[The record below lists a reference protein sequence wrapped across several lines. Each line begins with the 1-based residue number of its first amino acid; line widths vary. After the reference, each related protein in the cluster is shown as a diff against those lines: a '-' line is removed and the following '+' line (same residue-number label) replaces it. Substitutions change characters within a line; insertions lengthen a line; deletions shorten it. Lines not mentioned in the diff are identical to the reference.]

1 MNKTDM
7 LVKRIKEFSDKEK
20 RDLAWS
26 LLDKKTKAP
35 AKEITNEIV
44 NKMRENGV
52 LLSRSGIHNNTL
64 KIRPSMQFSKKNTD
78 LLISTLD
85 NVLKKI
91 NI

>member
-1 MNKTDM
+1 M
-7 LVKRIKEFSDKEK
+7 V
-20 RDLAWS
+20 
-26 LLDKKTKAP
+26 LDRKTKAP
-35 AKEITNEIV
+35 AKENTNEIV

-52 LLSRSGIHNNTL
+52 LLCSSGIHNNTL

>member
-1 MNKTDM
+1 M
-7 LVKRIKEFSDKEK
+7 V
-20 RDLAWS
+20 
-26 LLDKKTKAP
+26 LDKKTKAP

-52 LLSRSGIHNNTL
+52 LLSSSGIHNNTL